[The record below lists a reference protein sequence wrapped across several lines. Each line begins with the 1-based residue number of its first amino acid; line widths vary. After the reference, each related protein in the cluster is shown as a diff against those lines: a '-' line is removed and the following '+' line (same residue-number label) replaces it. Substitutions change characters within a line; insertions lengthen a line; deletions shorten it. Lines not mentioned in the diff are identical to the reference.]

1 MAEVSGEPG
10 SKGKDPSGYFRIIPL
25 HPTLEKSVRLETE
38 GDEGGFEELT
48 MKPKK
53 FDPKRDYPLASRR
66 PDLVKTLTG
75 KSLHD
80 ITMEGI
86 LSGKI
91 DAQEIRIRPETL
103 ELQAQVAEKHGRP
116 QLALNFR
123 RAAELTRIP
132 DEEVLKIYNALRPHR
147 STKEQLLI
155 MAKELEKK
163 YQAKINAA
171 FIREALKVYEKRG
184 LLR

>member
-1 MAEVSGEPG
+1 
-10 SKGKDPSGYFRIIPL
+10 
-25 HPTLEKSVRLETE
+25 
-38 GDEGGFEELT
+38 
-48 MKPKK
+48 MKTKR
-53 FDPKRDYPLASRR
+53 FDPKKDYPLASQR

-80 ITMEGI
+80 ITMEEI

-103 ELQAQVAEKHGRP
+103 VLQARVAEKHRRP

-132 DEEVLKIYNALRPHR
+132 DGEVLKIYNALRPGR
-147 STKEQLLI
+147 STKEELLI
-155 MAKELEKK
+155 MAKEIEKK
-163 YQAKINAA
+163 YQAKINAV
-171 FIREALKVYEKRG
+171 FIREAVRIYEKRG
-184 LLR
+184 FLRKE

>member
-1 MAEVSGEPG
+1 
-10 SKGKDPSGYFRIIPL
+10 
-25 HPTLEKSVRLETE
+25 
-38 GDEGGFEELT
+38 

-53 FDPKRDYPLASRR
+53 FDPKKDYPLASKR
-66 PDLVKTLTG
+66 PDLVRTLTG
-75 KSLHD
+75 KGFQE
-80 ITMEGI
+80 ITLEKVA
-86 LSGKI
+86 LGKI
-91 DAQEIRIRPETL
+91 DAQEIRIGPETL

-132 DEEVLKIYNALRPHR
+132 DEEVLKIYNALRPRR
-147 STKEQLLI
+147 STKEELLI

-171 FIREALKVYEKRG
+171 FIMEALKVYEKRG
-184 LLR
+184 LLRKE